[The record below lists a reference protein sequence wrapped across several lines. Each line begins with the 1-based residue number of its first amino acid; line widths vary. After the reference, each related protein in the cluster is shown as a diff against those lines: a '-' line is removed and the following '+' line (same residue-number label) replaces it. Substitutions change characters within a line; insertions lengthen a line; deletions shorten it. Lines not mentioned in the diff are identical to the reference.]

1 MNIGATFR
9 TVFLGALLGSAASPA
24 WAGTVKTDVYGTTRD
39 GATVHVFTMTNN
51 HGLSARVLDYGGVV
65 CAVEAPGRDGKMA
78 NVILCQKD
86 FKGIEATG
94 PMSALTGR
102 YANRLLHGFTLDG
115 KHYDLQ
121 ANPAG
126 VTLHGGQPGYSR
138 RILQT
143 VETFQHANDAGVTLR
158 LVSPDGDQG
167 FPGAMTI
174 DVTYTLTDNNDF
186 RMEYKATTDKPT
198 VVNLTNHTYYNLAG
212 YGSVEGQAMTIMADQ
227 VTPTDVNQVP
237 TGEMAFI
244 TGHSGAGKSTLLK
257 LLGLIERPSHG
268 VITLDGKNLGKMPRR
283 GIPKWRRQIGMVFQD
298 HRLLMERSV
307 FANVE
312 LPLVIGGI
320 ARAERGRRVR
330 AALEKVGLLAYER
343 QLPATLSTGEQ
354 QRVGIARAIV
364 ARPTLLI
371 ADEPTGNLDPQL
383 AVEVMGLFG
392 EFQQVGTTVLV
403 ASHDLPLIKRM
414 KKRVIVLDHGR
425 LVADLSAQEVL

>member
-9 TVFLGALLGSAASPA
+9 TVFLGALLGSAAGPA

-51 HGLSARVLDYGGVV
+51 HGLSARVLDYGGIV

-102 YANRLLHGFTLDG
+102 YANRLLRGFTLEG

-143 VETFQHANDAGVTLR
+143 VGTFQHANDAGVTLR
-158 LVSPDGDQG
+158 LVSPDGDQS

-212 YGSVEGQAMTIMADQ
+212 YGSVEGQVMTIMADQ

-237 TGEMAFI
+237 TGE
-244 TGHSGAGKSTLLK
+244 L
-257 LLGLIERPSHG
+257 
-268 VITLDGKNLGKMPRR
+268 
-283 GIPKWRRQIGMVFQD
+283 
-298 HRLLMERSV
+298 
-307 FANVE
+307 ANVAGTALDFRNPKPIGRDIRSSEPQMLIGRGYDHNYVLRKSKPGALE
-312 LPLVIGGI
+312 LAARVSDPASGRTLELLTTEPGVQVYSSNNLPGGAVNGLGMTMRATDGI
-320 ARAERGRRVR
+320 A
-330 AALEKVGLLAYER
+330 LETQHYPDSPNHANF
-343 QLPATLSTGEQ
+343 PS
-354 QRVGIARAIV
+354 
-364 ARPTLLI
+364 
-371 ADEPTGNLDPQL
+371 
-383 AVEVMGLFG
+383 
-392 EFQQVGTTVLV
+392 TVLR
-403 ASHDLPLIKRM
+403 P
-414 KKRVIVLDHGR
+414 GETFT
-425 LVADLSAQEVL
+425 SATVMHFTVQ